1 MALYWYIHN
10 TNYIKKA
17 LLVTFSFENKIP
29 MIIVF
34 YEFQGTKRK
43 ERQKEYLLH
52 EILYDKTLPP
62 DTWFV
67 AKK

>member
-1 MALYWYIHN
+1 
-10 TNYIKKA
+10 
-17 LLVTFSFENKIP
+17 